1 MIITVMR
8 ISPIRPMRILG
19 NGFIQIFRNIPGA
32 ALLILLVYAF
42 PYLDYVWS
50 YEACVLITTTLIPA
64 AFASEYLISGVNTV
78 SKGQIEAARALG
90 MGFMQIVRNIILPQA
105 IRSSVLSLSNL
116 CVATML
122 TTAIAS
128 QVPLKPRDLTGLVSH
143 INSHDVGGVKAF
155 AISAVLYLITA
166 VIIGQIGNAIDKKVR
181 IKR

>member
-1 MIITVMR
+1 
-8 ISPIRPMRILG
+8 
-19 NGFIQIFRNIPGA
+19 
-32 ALLILLVYAF
+32 
-42 PYLDYVWS
+42 
-50 YEACVLITTTLIPA
+50 
-64 AFASEYLISGVNTV
+64 
-78 SKGQIEAARALG
+78 
-90 MGFMQIVRNIILPQA
+90 
-105 IRSSVLSLSNL
+105 
-116 CVATML
+116 ML